1 MVSFITISHLELG
14 DSCKGVIL
22 FSRVGKSGFIAQ
34 KICQTLVS
42 TGTKS
47 VFLFPTDALH
57 GGIGI
62 VGPKDIL
69 VVVSR
74 SVPPRAP
81 AG

>member
-1 MVSFITISHLELG
+1 LELG

-47 VFLFPTDALH
+47 VFLSPTDALH
-57 GGIGI
+57 ATSALWGQRTSWWWFPGA
-62 VGPKDIL
+62 
-69 VVVSR
+69 
-74 SVPPRAP
+74 VPPRAP